1 MKLSVIIVTHNQC
14 VMLRQ
19 TLVAL
24 VKAAKNID
32 YEVFIVDN
40 NSSDGSVDMIQN
52 EYPGFHVIASP
63 KYQTYTKLCN
73 EALGLVSGQYVLLVN
88 ADVLSSAKTVERAIE
103 FMDEHSD
110 TGALG
115 VRMIT
120 PQGEFLRES
129 NRGLTQPWINFF
141 RLSGLAKSFPKS
153 RLSDRNRKDWVEE
166 FQTAEVDFI
175 NGGFMFMRR
184 SVLAD
189 VGLLDERFAEYGH
202 DIDLSYRIRLAGYKN
217 YYYPKTYV
225 INFSKRNILKF
236 NWQFIKYFYG
246 AMFIFAAK
254 YLFRMPELKVVGIP
268 KMPLL
273 YEAKG

>member
-1 MKLSVIIVTHNQC
+1 MKLSVIIVNHNLC
-14 VMLRQ
+14 AMLRQ
-19 TLVAL
+19 TLNAL
-24 VKAAKNID
+24 ADAAKSID

-40 NSSDGSVDMIQN
+40 NSTDGSVDMIQN
-52 EYPGFHVIASP
+52 EYSRFHVIASQ
-63 KYQTYTKLCN
+63 KYQSYTKLCN
-73 EALGLVSGQYVLLVN
+73 EALGLASGQYILLVN
-88 ADVLSSAKTVERAIE
+88 PDVLSSAKTLERAIG

-120 PQGEFLRES
+120 PQGKFLPES

-141 RLSGLAKSFPKS
+141 RLSGLAKLFPKS

-184 SVLAD
+184 AALMEA
-189 VGLLDERFAEYGH
+189 GLLDERFAEYGY

-217 YYYPKTYV
+217 YYYPKTYI
-225 INFSKRNILKF
+225 INFSERNMLKF

-246 AMFIFAAK
+246 AMIIFAAK
-254 YLFRMPELKVVGIP
+254 YLFRMPELKLAGIP

>member
-1 MKLSVIIVTHNQC
+1 MKLSVIVINHNLC
-14 VMLRQ
+14 AMLRQ
-19 TLVAL
+19 TLSAL
-24 VKAAKNID
+24 VSAAKGID
-32 YEVFIVDN
+32 YEVLIVDN
-40 NSSDGSVDMIQN
+40 NSADGSVDMVQN
-52 EYPGFHVIASP
+52 EYPGFHVIASQ
-63 KYQTYTKLCN
+63 KYQSYTKLCN
-73 EALGLVSGQYVLLVN
+73 EALGLASGQYILLVN
-88 ADVLSSAKTVERAIE
+88 PEVLSSAKTLERVIE
-103 FMDEHSD
+103 FMDEHAD

-115 VRMIT
+115 VRMVT
-120 PQGEFLRES
+120 PQGEFLHES

-141 RLSGLAKSFPKS
+141 KLTGMARFFPKS

-184 SVLAD
+184 SVLTE
-189 VGLLDERFAEYGH
+189 VGLLDERFAEYGY

-225 INFSKRNILKF
+225 IDSSAHNTLKF

-246 AMFIFAAK
+246 AMIIFAAK
-254 YLFRMPELKVVGIP
+254 YLFRMPELKLAGIP

>member
-1 MKLSVIIVTHNQC
+1 MKLSVIIVNHNQC
-14 VMLRQ
+14 VILRQ
-19 TLVAL
+19 TLAAL
-24 VKAAKNID
+24 VKATKNID

-73 EALGLVSGQYVLLVN
+73 ETLGLVSGQYVLLVN
-88 ADVLSSAKTVERAIE
+88 PDVLSSAKTLERAIE
-103 FMDEHSD
+103 FMDEHAD

-120 PQGEFLRES
+120 PQGKFLHES

-141 RLSGLAKSFPKS
+141 RLSGLAKFFPKS

-175 NGGFMFMRR
+175 NGGFMLMRR
-184 SVLAD
+184 SALMEA
-189 VGLLDERFAEYGH
+189 GLLDERFAEYGY

-225 INFSKRNILKF
+225 INFSERNALKF

-246 AMFIFAAK
+246 AMIIFAAK

>member
-225 INFSKRNILKF
+225 INFSKRNMLKF